1 MKVLRDLPR
10 ETKLGLGLVNPKTM
24 EIESESVIMK
34 RVEEAMKL
42 FGADRVA
49 ALHPDCGFATLRTTR
64 SPPWRLPGP
73 SSKFWLALPSGFARI
88 LMGLVRL

>member
-24 EIESESVIMK
+24 EIESESVILK

-49 ALHPDCGFATLRTTR
+49 ALHPDCGFATFADN
-64 SPPWRLPGP
+64 PV
-73 SSKFWLALPSGFARI
+73 SSLEVARAKLEVLAGVAKRFR
-88 LMGLVRL
+88 